1 MENTSRR
8 GFLENMLK
16 AAIGT
21 TIVTT
26 PEICQA
32 KTSRQIVVPYL
43 GKVNLADKVL
53 SNGHFNWNDV
63 TKYGQRIPPSK
74 EIVKNILRT
83 ASAMEDIR
91 KYFGNLPISVN
102 SWYRTPEANKA
113 VGGKPK
119 SQHLY
124 GNAVDFNVQGITP
137 CEVYRR
143 LDKSWG
149 SKGGLGKYHAFTH
162 VDIRGSYARWNGS

>member
-1 MENTSRR
+1 MEDISRR

-21 TIVTT
+21 AIVTT

-32 KTSRQIVVPYL
+32 RTSGQVVVPYL
-43 GKVNLADKVL
+43 GKINLTDKVL

-63 TKYGQRIPPSK
+63 TKYGTRIPQNL
-74 EIVKNILRT
+74 EVVKNILRS

-102 SWYRTPEANKA
+102 SWYRTPEVNKA
-113 VGGKPK
+113 VGGKPQ

-124 GNAVDFNVQGITP
+124 GNAVDFNVQGISP
-137 CEVYRR
+137 YEVYAK

-149 SKGGLGKYHAFTH
+149 NKGGLGKYHAFTH
-162 VDIRGSYARWNGS
+162 ADIRGSYARWVGS